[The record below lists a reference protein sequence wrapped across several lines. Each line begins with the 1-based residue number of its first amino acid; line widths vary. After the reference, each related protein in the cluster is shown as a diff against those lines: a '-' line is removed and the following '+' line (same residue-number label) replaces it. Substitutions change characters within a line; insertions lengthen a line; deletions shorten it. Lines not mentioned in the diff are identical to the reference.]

1 MKLYQIL
8 FYLLFL
14 SNILIVSCQNSN
26 HQEAIAVKGDYQL
39 TEVHLKKHI
48 SDLEN
53 ILGTLSQEEV
63 ESEKNV
69 LVQMFMDAP
78 EETLASLKEKTSS
91 LLDLRKNQKAPP
103 YSISPGNQKVRDVL
117 GTDIGQMNFN
127 SKKASDFRAFL
138 GNSLLQSKSNSYNS
152 GYNSSHFSSS
162 NAKIQFCAN
171 GTFVQALSG
180 YLSIDVEG
188 MSGHTGNDTDYMPGY
203 WEVASL
209 PNGML
214 IILFYST
221 HPSMLEDSPNGFLP
235 FPVAKYTNDFVSM
248 PNGDGYSRVAHSYCN

>member
-1 MKLYQIL
+1 MQRSQIL
-8 FYLLFL
+8 FALLFL
-14 SNILIVSCQNSN
+14 TNTLCVSCQNAKN
-26 HQEAIAVKGDYQL
+26 TEAIAIKGDYQL

-53 ILGTLSQEEV
+53 ILGTLSQKEAQ
-63 ESEKNV
+63 SEKNI
-69 LVQMFMDAP
+69 LIQMFMDAP
-78 EETLASLKEKTSS
+78 EETLASLKEETSS
-91 LLDLRKNQKAPP
+91 LLDLQKTQNTP
-103 YSISPGNQKVRDVL
+103 SHSVSPGNQKVRDVL

-138 GNSLLQSKSNSYNS
+138 SNSLLQSKSNSYNE

-180 YLSIDVEG
+180 YVSIDVEG

-209 PNGML
+209 PNDIL

-235 FPVAKYTNDFVSM
+235 FPVAKYTKDFVSL
-248 PNGDGYSRVAHSYCN
+248 PNGDGYSRTAHQFCN